1 MRPQQ
6 VMQIFSIPAIDI
18 IPTVDYKPIHPIS
31 LRGVSWDAWR
41 CGVGG
46 GACGRGANV
55 ALRTREARVAV
66 RLHYGS
72 LPSMAGRG
80 QCQAGKSRWRPRLVA
95 CAVPE
100 ARPRDTNRH
109 GGASKGVSAA
119 SGLRRSG
126 GHAADQLPR
135 RAFRRSASLTSG
147 GLLDRPSR
155 KAICGQRTGAP
166 GRGGQRRFS
175 PHRILTDGKGAAM
188 GRGISA
194 SAR

>member
-1 MRPQQ
+1 MR
-6 VMQIFSIPAIDI
+6 IFSIPTIDI
-18 IPTVDYKPIHPIS
+18 IPNIDYKPIHPIS

-119 SGLRRSG
+119 SALRRSG
-126 GHAADQLPR
+126 EHAADQLPKAR
-135 RAFRRSASLTSG
+135 LSALRLPHFGRLAGQTFTQG
-147 GLLDRPSR
+147 
-155 KAICGQRTGAP
+155 ICGQRIGAP
-166 GRGGQRRFS
+166 GRGGHRRFPAQEFYKWQWS
-175 PHRILTDGKGAAM
+175 GDGTT
-188 GRGISA
+188 RF
-194 SAR
+194 